1 MNKIICANLP
11 DPNEEMELWNLVGI
25 FQIHR
30 YSKTCRRY
38 CNEKFRFYFGKYF
51 TGRTIIAKPLPNDIP
66 EKMEARSNERKKILR
81 KEKKG
86 ILTQS

>member
-1 MNKIICANLP
+1 
-11 DPNEEMELWNLVGI
+11 MEPGWNLSDY
-25 FQIHR
+25 R

-38 CNEKFRFYFGKYF
+38 CNEKFRFHFGKYF
-51 TGRTIIAKPLPNDIP
+51 AVRTIIAKPLPNDIP